1 MNTRNSSSLARLV
14 SRVLM
19 FFVFCVLVLLAFV
32 IGCLA
37 YPATATIWFMWGC
50 YVGDQDNIK
59 YCLDPFDF
67 AVWTARKLRATDG
80 GAIAA
85 NDKADLA
92 PASGAQVQ
100 RLDGQ
105 TEPRETKP

>member
-1 MNTRNSSSLARLV
+1 MTTQSGQASPAPLRRLV

-19 FFVFCVLVLLAFV
+19 FLVFVVLVLSAFV

-67 AVWTARKLRATDG
+67 AVWTARKLRAKDDD
-80 GAIAA
+80 AIAA
-85 NDKADLA
+85 NSVLDRAVRPNTETGCDGPLGG
-92 PASGAQVQ
+92 GA
-100 RLDGQ
+100 
-105 TEPRETKP
+105 